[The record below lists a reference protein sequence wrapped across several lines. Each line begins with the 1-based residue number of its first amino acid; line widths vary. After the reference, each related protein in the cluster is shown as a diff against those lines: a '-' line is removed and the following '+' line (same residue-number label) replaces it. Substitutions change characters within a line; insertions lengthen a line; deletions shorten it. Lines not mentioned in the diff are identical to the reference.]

1 MSDDTPNEPN
11 DNEPLTP
18 EEATSEESAT
28 PEGTSEQSHD
38 HSHSHDHDHGHGHS
52 HDDVFH
58 PDLGGELDSDEL
70 DPANQSLAEALSISF
85 NVLRLVMVALIVWW
99 VAVSGATNVEEGYVG
114 VRLWFGQIAGEPGKQ
129 VLEPGGPYLGP
140 PDPLG
145 RFIKAPTTTQTVMI
159 DKAFWFNLP
168 PDLLA
173 ELTLDQ
179 MVQYSDQQL
188 APGTDGSLVTGDRN
202 IVHGQWAIEYKVEKA
217 RAVDFIRNIG
227 LSDLENERDEVGELV
242 RNPMYRAD
250 QFVRNAAEQVIV
262 REVAR
267 VTVDDFVLGNINQ
280 GRIKVEIQRVLD
292 ENQTGITVTQVLVE
306 NFTAPL
312 RTRAA
317 FKEVS
322 EAESEQAQKVEV
334 AHTDASKL
342 LNETAGSGYDPL
354 LTAILEY
361 EAVRRLHDKDSAEA
375 VAADEKIS
383 ALLAEDRVEGTVAM
397 MISEAVAYRGR
408 AKEEIRAEA
417 ETFETMLPRYL
428 ETPKIVMDRMWQ
440 NTFQAIMASSY
451 VETFY
456 MSSDPN
462 QTLYLD
468 INRDPR
474 ILKQQEMMR
483 IRSEAEAMER

>member
-1 MSDDTPNEPN
+1 MSDETPNEPN
-11 DNEPLTP
+11 ENAPLP
-18 EEATSEESAT
+18 SEESST
-28 PEGTSEQSHD
+28 PEGASEQSHD
-38 HSHSHDHDHGHGHS
+38 HSHTHDHDHGHGHS

-58 PDLGGELDSDEL
+58 PELGGELDSDEL

-129 VLEPGGPYLGP
+129 VLEPGGPYWGP

-159 DKAFWFNLP
+159 DKAFWFFMP

-173 ELTLDQ
+173 ELSLDA
-179 MVQYSDQQL
+179 MVQYSDPQL
-188 APGTDGSLVTGDRN
+188 TPGRDGSLVTGDSN

-250 QFVRNAAEQVIV
+250 QFVRHAAEQVIV

-267 VTVDDFVLGNINQ
+267 VTVDDFVLGNMNQ

-292 ENQTGITVTQVLVE
+292 ENQTGVTVTQVLVE

-317 FKEVS
+317 FKAVS

-334 AHTDASKL
+334 AHTEASKL
-342 LNETAGSGYDPL
+342 LNETAGAGYGPL
-354 LTAILEY
+354 LEAIIHY
-361 EAVRRLHDKDSAEA
+361 EAVRSLHGKDEPEA
-375 VAADEKIS
+375 VEADAAIS
-383 ALLAEDRVEGTVAM
+383 ALLAEELVEGRIAA
-397 MISEAVAYRGR
+397 MISESVAYRGR

-417 ETFETMLPRYL
+417 ETFATLLPRYL

-440 NTFQAIMASSY
+440 DTFQAIMGGSR

-462 QTLYLD
+462 QTLYLEL
-468 INRDPR
+468 NRDPR
-474 ILKQQEMMR
+474 ILKRQELMR
-483 IRSEAEAMER
+483 IEQQAESMQR